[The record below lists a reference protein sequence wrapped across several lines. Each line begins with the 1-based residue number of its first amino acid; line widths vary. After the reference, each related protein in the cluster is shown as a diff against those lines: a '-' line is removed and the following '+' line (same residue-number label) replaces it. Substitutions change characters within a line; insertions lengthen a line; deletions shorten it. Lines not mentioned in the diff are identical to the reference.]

1 MSTTFTREQ
10 VQSWQAGADG
20 FLQWVRDIRPQ
31 VPGPRGPA
39 ITFTPETFQ
48 VEAVRRLLR
57 RKRNAD
63 YMYQTIGLTWPRRH
77 SKTTIAALLCLWRLT
92 TKINENIICLSNSE
106 RQAASVGFGLCRK
119 IVSATPA
126 LLAQVG
132 ADNVQTYRL
141 SVPALGSQMRTVS
154 GNLAGLYGEKV
165 TAAWVSEIH
174 AAASDEA
181 MQVLASSLGDSVNS
195 WLLLDST
202 TDGIGGPLHRLEQL
216 QETGEDKTVF
226 IHRIEYRDLD
236 EALQRSPSWIR
247 RDWLRSRQKQLLPQV
262 FASQHLN
269 LRQESTSSLFRKTD
283 IEACRDR
290 LPHPM
295 TLSDL
300 EAVAQGRTYVT
311 GGGLD
316 RAYFASAH
324 GDRTIW
330 TSVAKVA
337 APDPAEEPHYYV
349 LNQKEV
355 FASLGVGIRKAIQ
368 ADSDAYRLQ
377 NAVIEA
383 YNAQDIAVWAMDK
396 GYSVE
401 IVHATAQAQVPAFMA
416 LHRIVAEG
424 RLHFSADLE
433 LLPQEMSTFS
443 YSLVNGQPRFG
454 SDKWHDDTIY
464 SLAWAIHSLRQQE
477 ISTFSLDSIV
487 CASRSTHA
495 PACYLRGGDLIL
507 PCGQTCKAHLQVQA
521 MHNQYKAVNID
532 TELLL
537 PEFFANMVE
546 VDGVALHL

>member
-10 VQSWQAGADG
+10 VAAWQAGADG

-57 RKRNAD
+57 RKRNGD
-63 YMYQTIGLTWPRRH
+63 FFYTTLGLTWPRRH

-92 TKINENIICLSNSE
+92 TKVNENIICLSNSE

-132 ADNVQTYRL
+132 ADNVQAYRL

-216 QETGEDKTVF
+216 QETGEDKTVY

-236 EALQRSPSWIR
+236 EALQKSPSWIR

-295 TLSDL
+295 TLTDL
-300 EAVAQGRTYVT
+300 EAVAQGRTYVV
-311 GGGLD
+311 GAGLD
-316 RAYFASAH
+316 RAYGFSLH
-324 GDRTIW
+324 GDSTIL
-330 TSVAKVA
+330 TYAAKVA
-337 APDPAEEPHYYV
+337 APDPLEEPHFYV
-349 LNQKEV
+349 LRQDSI
-355 FASLGVGIRKAIQ
+355 FGSLGKLIKKSIQ
-368 ADSDAYRLQ
+368 SAHDEFSLT
-377 NAVIEA
+377 NCIVEA
-383 YNAQDIAVWAMDK
+383 YNAQDVFNWCQERGIASEV
-396 GYSVE
+396 
-401 IVHATAQAQVPAFMA
+401 VHATGAAQQAPFLE
-416 LHRIVAEG
+416 LHRIVKEH
-424 RLHFSADLE
+424 RLHFSPDLE
-433 LLPQEMSTFS
+433 DLAREMETFI
-443 YSLVNGQPRFG
+443 YEMRGGTVKFG
-454 SDKWHDDTIY
+454 SDRFHDDRVY

-477 ISTFSLDSIV
+477 LASYSLDSIV
-487 CASRSTHA
+487 CGSRSTHA
-495 PACYLRGGDLIL
+495 PACYLRGGDLVL
-507 PCGQTCKAHLQVQA
+507 PCSAQCRSAILVQQ
-521 MHNQYKAVNID
+521 MWNQYRSGNVD
-532 TELLL
+532 SELQLH
-537 PEFFANMVE
+537 EFFTNLVS
-546 VDGVALHL
+546 VDGVSAFL